1 MRRAYGLF
9 KEKNIDV
16 DIYSVQKQKS
26 FFQEI
31 FQIKNLVPSISGLN
45 STQNSYYELLGFI
58 GYLLLGDI

>member
-9 KEKNIDV
+9 KGKNIDV

-26 FFQEI
+26 FFKEI

-45 STQNSYYELLGFI
+45 STQSSYYELLGFI

>member
-9 KEKNIDV
+9 KGKNIDV